1 MDRESGVLSTSRPL
15 DREKKAGYTLTVIAQ
30 DQGQPPLSST
40 ATVEVA
46 VLDIND
52 HSPQFQSSSYTA
64 DISEDVPIGS
74 LVLEVKAVDLDQGP
88 NSQVLYFL
96 SRGSQS
102 MFIIDQNTGRIITA
116 APLDRE
122 RTASYTFEVWAI
134 DSSPANPHNSTAQ
147 VTIYIQDVNDNAPFF
162 IQDPLIV
169 NISASSISSRR
180 VLATMRAEDKDFGAN
195 GSVFYRFAN
204 PVRGFTINSLT
215 GDIQAT
221 EKLQTLTQ
229 SQRTLIVQA
238 MDQGNPAQSSLGVVI
253 IYIREQIYRGI
264 RFSRTARDVSLQENA
279 AKGLTDLNLCLF
291 TAKTEV
297 KGFTIACF
305 LLVDTVVTQTQA
317 QYPDGSKT
325 GISYSIFSGN
335 RMQSFGINHIT
346 GECAD
351 CTTYCKMIFSRSTR
365 LDHCYFCELGEIR
378 VQRSEGLDFEE
389 TPKLRLVVKAETAS
403 SSSYMAVN
411 LILQDVND
419 NLPRFQLQ
427 NYVAYIREAQGYDF
441 PIIQV
446 Q

>member
-1 MDRESGVLSTSRPL
+1 MLLCCNVFFSVLTVYAKDGGLPPNYAKATVRIRVLDENDNAPFFGRLYYSIEVPENLEALPLFTLRATDQDAGDSGEVNYKITGENLFNCTIQFLNDQLNCSFYNFYNFATALFAAGDPSGDFRLDRQSGVLSTSRPL
-15 DREKKAGYTLTVIAQ
+15 DREKRGGYTLTVVAQ
-30 DQGQPPLSST
+30 DQGSPPLSSS
-40 ATVEVA
+40 ATVEVT
-46 VLDIND
+46 VMDIND

-96 SRGSQS
+96 SSGSQS

-122 RTASYTFEVWAI
+122 RTASYTFEVCAT
-134 DSSPANPHNSTAQ
+134 DSSPVNPRNSTAQ
-147 VTIYIQDVNDNAPFF
+147 MTVYIQDVNDNAPFF
-162 IQDPLIV
+162 ILDPLIV
-169 NISASSISSRR
+169 NISASSVSSRR

-253 IYIREQIYRGI
+253 IYIKEQSYRGI

-279 AKGLTDLNLCLF
+279 AKGLSDIQF
-291 TAKTEV
+291 EP
-297 KGFTIACF
+297 F
-305 LLVDTVVTQTQA
+305 LLENLWM
-317 QYPDGSKT
+317 Y
-325 GISYSIFSGN
+325 N
-335 RMQSFGINHIT
+335 ENSF
-346 GECAD
+346 
-351 CTTYCKMIFSRSTR
+351 
-365 LDHCYFCELGEIR
+365 
-378 VQRSEGLDFEE
+378 
-389 TPKLRLVVKAETAS
+389 
-403 SSSYMAVN
+403 
-411 LILQDVND
+411 
-419 NLPRFQLQ
+419 
-427 NYVAYIREAQGYDF
+427 
-441 PIIQV
+441 
-446 Q
+446 